1 MSLFSIGMILT
12 GILISFVAV
21 FGYCA
26 LMMARRADEEGIQ
39 PEDEVGGVATERGT
53 LRVVWE
59 KDKDG

>member
-26 LMMARRADEEGIQ
+26 LMMARREDEAGIQ
-39 PEDEVGGVATERGT
+39 PEDEAGSVAPERGA
-53 LRVVWE
+53 LRVMRQE
-59 KDKDG
+59 DQDG